1 MAFVSTFSTS
11 LRPAGGSSTC
21 ESRPL
26 NRASQRKMIRIFMAQ
41 DEQLKRAEDRMKK
54 TVETVK
60 SNFNTVRTGRANAS
74 MLDRVVVPYYEVDT
88 PLNQLASISIPSA
101 TTIQIDPYDKSVL
114 GDIER
119 SLMEADLGMNPNS
132 DGSVIRLI
140 VPPLTQ
146 ERRKEFVKSVKA
158 IAENGRVAVRNIRRD
173 AIDKYKKA
181 EKDGDMSKDESKTNQ
196 DAAQKLTDKYVKT
209 IDSLA
214 SEKEKDILTV

>member
-1 MAFVSTFSTS
+1 
-11 LRPAGGSSTC
+11 
-21 ESRPL
+21 
-26 NRASQRKMIRIFMAQ
+26 
-41 DEQLKRAEDRMKK
+41 
-54 TVETVK
+54 
-60 SNFNTVRTGRANAS
+60 
-74 MLDRVVVPYYEVDT
+74 
-88 PLNQLASISIPSA
+88 
-101 TTIQIDPYDKSVL
+101 
-114 GDIER
+114 
-119 SLMEADLGMNPNS
+119 MNPNS